1 MPVDVGIPPAL
12 GDGVAA
18 VAERLGFESH
28 WRLRLI
34 RSVRAPQGQA
44 AHITLLRSQWVPAT
58 CMYNREFLSARNV
71 RRIHGTL
78 PDDRLYEK
86 KENAYLP
93 SYAPTAAG
101 FTAG

>member
-1 MPVDVGIPPAL
+1 MPVDVGIPTAL

-44 AHITLLRSQWVPAT
+44 ANITLLRSQWVPAT

-71 RRIHGTL
+71 RSWIHGTL
-78 PDDRLYEK
+78 PDDRL
-86 KENAYLP
+86 
-93 SYAPTAAG
+93 
-101 FTAG
+101 